1 MSTETVLFIIF
12 AGVISLALAFFMYG
26 YKAKQ
31 SRRLSWI
38 LGALR
43 FIGLFAILLLLINP
57 KFKDETYSVEKPKLP
72 VLLDNSA
79 SINELEQEE
88 NLLRLVKDIKEND
101 ELNKKF
107 DVTFYSF
114 GSSFR
119 ENDSLSFDEKN
130 TNISEAISTV
140 NELFKNQTAPTIL
153 ITDGNQTLGKDYE
166 FTAATFKNKIYP
178 IILGDSVK
186 YTDLKIEQLNT
197 NRYAFLK
204 NQFPVEVILTY
215 SGEEAVNSEFV
226 IRQGNAI
233 IHRENVSF
241 SNIETSKTLNFTLS
255 ANNIGLQ
262 KYTAEILP
270 LVDEKNKTNN
280 IKRFAVEVIDQATN
294 VLVVSKI
301 VHPDLGAL
309 KKAILSN
316 EQRTA
321 SIMKPTDASSVLNE
335 YQLIILYQPDRSF
348 TPLLS
353 EIEKLNKNTL
363 MITGLKTDWN
373 FLNAVQGKF
382 NKRASNQT
390 DDVQALLSP
399 NYGTF
404 AVEDIGFENFPPLHT
419 SFGILA
425 IEVPHEMM
433 LEQKISGI
441 ATGNPLLA
449 TMEINGKR
457 DAILDGEGFW
467 RWRAQGYLDSGS
479 FQGFDDF
486 IGNLVQ
492 YLASN
497 KRRSRLEVASET
509 FYYNNNPI
517 KISAQYFDKNYVFDS
532 RAALSITVT
541 EAETKKQTVF
551 PMLLRHNYFEVD
563 LNSLP
568 AGEYSFTVAAQNDAV
583 SSSGSFSILDFN
595 VEQQFLNA
603 DIGKLGRVA
612 QTTGGKSYFPDDS
625 HSLME
630 GLINNTEF
638 QNIERSEL
646 KVVPLVDWKYLLA
659 LIVLALASEW
669 FIRKYNGLI

>member
-1 MSTETVLFIIF
+1 
-12 AGVISLALAFFMYG
+12 
-26 YKAKQ
+26 
-31 SRRLSWI
+31 
-38 LGALR
+38 
-43 FIGLFAILLLLINP
+43 
-57 KFKDETYSVEKPKLP
+57 
-72 VLLDNSA
+72 
-79 SINELEQEE
+79 
-88 NLLRLVKDIKEND
+88 
-101 ELNKKF
+101 
-107 DVTFYSF
+107 
-114 GSSFR
+114 
-119 ENDSLSFDEKN
+119 
-130 TNISEAISTV
+130 
-140 NELFKNQTAPTIL
+140 
-153 ITDGNQTLGKDYE
+153 
-166 FTAATFKNKIYP
+166 
-178 IILGDSVK
+178 
-186 YTDLKIEQLNT
+186 
-197 NRYAFLK
+197 
-204 NQFPVEVILTY
+204 
-215 SGEEAVNSEFV
+215 
-226 IRQGNAI
+226 
-233 IHRENVSF
+233 
-241 SNIETSKTLNFTLS
+241 
-255 ANNIGLQ
+255 
-262 KYTAEILP
+262 
-270 LVDEKNKTNN
+270 
-280 IKRFAVEVIDQATN
+280 
-294 VLVVSKI
+294 
-301 VHPDLGAL
+301 
-309 KKAILSN
+309 
-316 EQRTA
+316 
-321 SIMKPTDASSVLNE
+321 
-335 YQLIILYQPDRSF
+335 
-348 TPLLS
+348 
-353 EIEKLNKNTL
+353 

-373 FLNAVQGKF
+373 FLNGVQGKF

-467 RWRAQGYLDSGS
+467 RWRAKGYLDSGS